1 MKTSDDQDSRITIS
15 GYFQSTSV
23 IFQKEAKS
31 SSIRLSALI
40 SLDFT
45 NALRKGLFDIEWEE
59 EAYLAKSLIVTLE
72 EYLLER
78 SGRGTHGESLIYLFG
93 AHGEPRIID
102 VSLEIM
108 KCIFYTYLEMLLT
121 NPPVIS
127 EENINRISEDISIL
141 SDGFKKFRYYIT
153 DNDVEE
159 AVRPLSLVVKALS
172 VDVNDLSAF
181 FEEKLSNEFASYSIK
196 VFSSILHIRDESRL
210 EELLEEANWKSRK
223 LCTPKGGTRKSM
235 SLQPSDVP
243 YMQHYLDRL
252 AKSPGKR
259 KKKSTAKK

>member
-1 MKTSDDQDSRITIS
+1 M
-15 GYFQSTSV
+15 
-23 IFQKEAKS
+23 
-31 SSIRLSALI
+31 I

-45 NALRKGLFDIEWEE
+45 NALRNGLFDNEWEE
-59 EAYLAKSLIVTLE
+59 EAHLAKSLNVTLD

-78 SGRGTHGESLIYLFG
+78 SGRGVHGESLIYLFG
-93 AHGEPRIID
+93 SHGEPRIID

-121 NPPVIS
+121 SPPVIS
-127 EENINRISEDISIL
+127 EKNLNRISEDVSIL

-153 DNDVEE
+153 ENDVEE
-159 AVRPLSLVVKALS
+159 AVRPLSLVVEALS

-181 FEEKLSNEFASYSIK
+181 FEEKLSKEFASCSVK

-210 EELLEEANWKSRK
+210 EELLENANWKSRK
-223 LCTPKGGTRKSM
+223 LSTPKGGSRKST

-252 AKSPGKR
+252 AKGPGKR
-259 KKKSTAKK
+259 KKKGSKK